1 MGTTKPGSLFNRIS
15 FFYGLFY
22 ETQKRH
28 FLRVL
33 KRVGP
38 EIGLEQYKTV
48 LDVGCGTGA
57 LCAALNQNGFLVT
70 GIDPAEKMLA
80 VGRAKKENS
89 KVSFLVGDATQRL
102 PFHDQTFDLSFASF
116 VAHGMPAEQRKKMYA
131 EMSRVTKHR
140 VIIYDYNRNRAFW
153 TSVIEWIEGGD
164 YFHFIQ
170 HAQSELEDCR
180 SQLEYCFSHVEV
192 IQVDIRSAW
201 YVCTPKQKGE
211 TDSVL
216 K

>member
-1 MGTTKPGSLFNRIS
+1 MANTKPGSLFNKIS

-38 EIGLEQYKTV
+38 EIGLKQYKTV

-57 LCAALNQNGFLVT
+57 LCAALNQSGFIVT

-80 VGRAKKENS
+80 VGRRKQENS
-89 KVSFLVGDATQRL
+89 NIQFLLGDATKTL
-102 PFHDQTFDLSFASF
+102 PFEDKTFDFSIASF

-164 YFHFIQ
+164 YFHFIK
-170 HAQSELEDCR
+170 HAQNELVDCV
-180 SQLEYCFSHVEV
+180 SQLKNCFSMVDV
-192 IQVDIRSAW
+192 IEVDIRSAW
-201 YVCTPKQKGE
+201 YVCTPQQKG
-211 TDSVL
+211 
-216 K
+216 